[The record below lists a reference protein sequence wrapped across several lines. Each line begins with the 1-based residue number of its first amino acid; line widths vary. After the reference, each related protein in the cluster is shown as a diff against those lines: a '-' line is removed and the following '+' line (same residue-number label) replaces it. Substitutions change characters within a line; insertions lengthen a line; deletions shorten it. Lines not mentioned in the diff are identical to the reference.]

1 MRFFAILLLTG
12 LVALAAPAAAG
23 PPGPD
28 AAALW
33 KYITQESPYQKWAQ
47 WEDFKGMQAGKS
59 PHGEFVAIFV
69 SPEALGPAKPPLKA
83 GALIVK
89 EGYDGGKKL
98 KSITVMYKVAGYNP
112 AAGDWYWARYSPTG
126 QAGPEGRPQGCIG
139 CHSAGAANDYVIAH
153 QYR

>member
-1 MRFFAILLLTG
+1 MRLGAILLLTG
-12 LVALAAPAAAG
+12 LVVLAAPAGAG

-33 KYITQESPYQKWAQ
+33 KYITQESPYQQWAQ
-47 WEDFKGMQAGKS
+47 WDDFKGLRAGKS
-59 PHGEFVAIFV
+59 PHGDFVAV
-69 SPEALGPAKPPLKA
+69 YVNPPALKPARLPLPA

-98 KSITVMYKVAGYNP
+98 KSITVMYKVEGYNS
-112 AAGDWYWARYSPTG
+112 AAGDWYWARYSPGG

-139 CHSAGAANDYVIAH
+139 CHAVGAANDYVIAH
-153 QYR
+153 KYR